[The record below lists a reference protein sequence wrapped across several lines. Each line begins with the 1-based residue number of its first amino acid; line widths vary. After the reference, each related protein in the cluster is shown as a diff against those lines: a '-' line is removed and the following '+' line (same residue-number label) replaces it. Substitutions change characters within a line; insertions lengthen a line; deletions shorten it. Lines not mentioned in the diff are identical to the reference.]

1 MLRMHKRMMR
11 NREGRKKGAKRQKE
25 FRSRIWQSSRDWACD
40 ICHPCVWHR
49 PHCTKNRGSMLG
61 IKKNFA
67 PKSWQF

>member
-49 PHCTKNRGSMLG
+49 RLAGTVQKIGGQC
-61 IKKNFA
+61 
-67 PKSWQF
+67 